1 MRNSIKL
8 AALGVSVVVAPLMVA
23 SIFGLP
29 VLATPGAGVT
39 STPLAQGRFEEFRS
53 TVKTGDWKMQM
64 KTKGISDVFVLENR
78 LAPGAT
84 FGWHS
89 HPGPS
94 FVIVKSGTLS
104 LYHADDPTCTA
115 TAVTAG
121 QGFVD
126 EGGSVHV
133 VRNETASEV
142 VVVVTSI
149 VPAGAARRIDEPA
162 PAHCRS

>member
-8 AALGVSVVVAPLMVA
+8 AALGVSAVVAPLLVA

-29 VLATPGAGVT
+29 VLATPGSGVT
-39 STPLAQGRFEEFRS
+39 STPLAQGRFEEIQS
-53 TVKTGDWKMQM
+53 NVKTGDWKMQM
-64 KTKGISDVFVLENR
+64 KTKGVSDVFVLENR
-78 LAPGAT
+78 LVPGAT

-94 FVIVKSGTLS
+94 LVIVKSGTLS

-115 TAVTAG
+115 ELISAG
-121 QGFVD
+121 RGFVD
-126 EGGSVHV
+126 EGGAVHV

-162 PAHCRS
+162 PSHCTS

>member
-1 MRNSIKL
+1 MRNSLRFMVKGVPVLGI
-8 AALGVSVVVAPLMVA
+8 ALVGM
-23 SIFGLP
+23 SIYGGS
-29 VLATPGAGVT
+29 VLATPGVGVT
-39 STPLAQGRFEEFRS
+39 STALAQGRFEEFRS
-53 TVKTGDWKMQM
+53 TVKTGDWKMQIS
-64 KTKGISDVFVLENR
+64 TKGVSDVHVLENR

-115 TAVTAG
+115 TLVAAG

-149 VPAGAARRIDEPA
+149 VPAGAGRRIDEPA
-162 PAHCRS
+162 PSHCPV